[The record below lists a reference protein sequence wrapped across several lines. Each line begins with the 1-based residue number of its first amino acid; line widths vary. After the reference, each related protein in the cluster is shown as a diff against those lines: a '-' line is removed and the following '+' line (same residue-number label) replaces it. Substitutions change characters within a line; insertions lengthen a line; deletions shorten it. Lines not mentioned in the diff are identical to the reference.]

1 MFFFINIFKLG
12 RSGVLI
18 FSMAANL
25 TQILDFK
32 AGASPGFDRGG
43 GNFFFHSDLDICMS
57 RCDVHAAH
65 GESMRF
71 VRGGGGGGG
80 FGGMPPEKF
89 F

>member
-43 GNFFFHSDLDICMS
+43 GQFFFIQIWTFACRVATYMLRMANPC
-57 RCDVHAAH
+57 ALL
-65 GESMRF
+65 
-71 VRGGGGGGG
+71 GGGG